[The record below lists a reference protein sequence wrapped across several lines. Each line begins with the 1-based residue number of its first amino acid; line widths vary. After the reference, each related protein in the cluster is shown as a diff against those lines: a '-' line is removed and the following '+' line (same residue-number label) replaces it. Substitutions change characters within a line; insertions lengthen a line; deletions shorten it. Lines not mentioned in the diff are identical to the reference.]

1 MYTEEF
7 TEVHDILAALAP
19 VTANGTVAAHLSGYV
34 DIADYHRLFV
44 WLHVGTPAG
53 ASTID
58 VTLQQA
64 TDTDGSDAKEL
75 TDITGVAGTK
85 APTQIV
91 AGDAGVYVGIEI
103 RSPEFDV
110 TNGFH
115 CLQVTVTVGTSTY
128 TYSLVVF
135 GIVSRYESVGITDF
149 AEVIH

>member
-7 TEVHDILAALAP
+7 TEVHDVLAALAP
-19 VTANGTVAAHLSGYV
+19 ITANGTQAAHVTGYV
-34 DIADYHRLFV
+34 DMADYHRAFV

-75 TDITGVAGTK
+75 TDITGVAATK
-85 APTQIV
+85 DITQIV

-115 CLQVTVTVGTSTY
+115 CLQVTVTVGTAAY
-128 TYSLVVF
+128 TYSLVIF

>member
-1 MYTEEF
+1 MYTERF

-19 VTANGTVAAHLSGYV
+19 ITAHGTVGAHVTGYV
-34 DIADYHRLFV
+34 DIADYHRNFI
-44 WLHVGTPAG
+44 WLHVGMPAG

-75 TDITGVAGTK
+75 TDITGVANTK
-85 APTQIV
+85 DITQIV
-91 AGDAGVYVGIEI
+91 AGDAGVYVGIEV

-115 CLQVTVTVGTSTY
+115 CLQATVTVGTAAY
-128 TYSLVVF
+128 TYSLVIF
-135 GIVSRYESVGITDF
+135 GTVSRYEAVGVTDF
-149 AEVIH
+149 AEVVA